1 MKITR
6 KEIEKYI
13 NETQKVERKKYGYKK
28 RGHIIFKKYREYFLS
43 IRAYATGFNNDE
55 LIVFGEVK
63 PYYFDDVFW
72 EVFKMSE
79 NSSEPM
85 GLRANGAFSI
95 WSFELL
101 EDRRTINDYAEVTP
115 YVIDKISEY
124 NKKLCE
130 AVDGFDEDSKNFID
144 YVDAIENTGMY
155 DKALGKMLY
164 YIKNKQYDKAME
176 LALYEISQNRYGSF
190 VNESKHIYEHVVDY
204 CEVRV

>member
-1 MKITR
+1 
-6 KEIEKYI
+6 
-13 NETQKVERKKYGYKK
+13 
-28 RGHIIFKKYREYFLS
+28 
-43 IRAYATGFNNDE
+43 
-55 LIVFGEVK
+55 
-63 PYYFDDVFW
+63 
-72 EVFKMSE
+72 
-79 NSSEPM
+79 M

-95 WSFELL
+95 WSFTLL
-101 EDRRTINDYAEVTP
+101 EDRKTIKDYAEVTP

-164 YIKNKQYDKAME
+164 YIKNEQYDKAME

-204 CEVRV
+204 CEERV